1 MLGGSA
7 ERETRTPY
15 LLSAV
20 TFPPQSRGAGP
31 LLVPN
36 LGCGGL
42 ESPLGLKSHLH
53 VENDGRKLPWRGSSR
68 DSLLKTPSH
77 TRGPHPAFPKRKC
90 RLHKLL
96 DYSSQ
101 QPKACRTI
109 ATPAW
114 DESTSDYTSQNVLRG
129 SASAFP
135 PLFLLN
141 STWVISPVQLAFGLF
156 LSVIFFFSLKKKTST
171 WEFK

>member
-31 LLVPN
+31 PLVPN
-36 LGCGGL
+36 LGCVGL
-42 ESPLGLKSHLH
+42 ESPQGLKSHLH
-53 VENDGRKLPWRGSSR
+53 VGNDGRKLPWRGSSR

-77 TRGPHPAFPKRKC
+77 TRGPHPAFLRRTCP
-90 RLHKLL
+90 LHKLL

-101 QPKACRTI
+101 HPKARRTI

-114 DESTSDYTSQNVLRG
+114 DESTSGSTSQNVLRG

-141 STWVISPVQLAFGLF
+141 STWVISPVQISVWLF
-156 LSVIFFFSLKKKTST
+156 SFCNFFFSQEKN
-171 WEFK
+171 